1 MIIDPSGV
9 ASRPTTDPKSLAQT
23 TGGLSPDQR
32 VRTSIAPGPV
42 KLAENEGNNDE

>member
-1 MIIDPSGV
+1 MIIDPSG
-9 ASRPTTDPKSLAQT
+9 AAPKPTTDPESLALA
-23 TGGLSPDQR
+23 TGGLGPTKR